1 LGVYLKPAWLAQVS
15 VWVLRDVILQEH
27 EVVGSEVITFEKIKI
42 TLKNEKTIN
51 HLVSQRMLR

>member
-1 LGVYLKPAWLAQVS
+1 MS

-27 EVVGSEVITFEKIKI
+27 EVVGSEVITFEKIKN
-42 TLKNEKTIN
+42 TLKNEKTIY